1 MSEQFQL
8 PEEFDEEFSLH
19 WTQPL
24 TPRHATRGRRPH
36 QRRDFASA
44 LQLEGCASKYAD
56 PVKIGAGAGISLE
69 FEVIWVIC
77 NFLKAVW
84 QTEVGWKWLEIV
96 GRSG

>member
-1 MSEQFQL
+1 M
-8 PEEFDEEFSLH
+8 EEFDEEFSLN

-69 FEVIWVIC
+69 FEVIMLR
-77 NFLKAVW
+77 F
-84 QTEVGWKWLEIV
+84 TESERKP
-96 GRSG
+96 SAAAS